1 MEHYSFSENKGI
13 LCTNM
18 NGISEYYAK
27 WHETDSTCSYLHG
40 IIHGNREQNDGQRL
54 GTQGKVVI
62 MVQGRKISGE
72 SFQKIFFVQPGKYS

>member
-1 MEHYSFSENKGI
+1 MKHYSFSENKGI

-40 IIHGNREQNDGQRL
+40 IIHGNREQNDG
-54 GTQGKVVI
+54 
-62 MVQGRKISGE
+62 
-72 SFQKIFFVQPGKYS
+72 